1 LPWLVAIALIVAGPW
16 ILDAYTVNI
25 LIRAFFVATVALTVD
40 VLWGHSGYLTFGQSA
55 FFGLGAYVLAIVFM
69 RLGFGPAQILTAIA
83 IAVGGAAALAAFVG
97 WLSFYSGSTPLYA
110 SVISLVL
117 PIVMVQ
123 LLYSGG
129 EFTGSSSGLVGFES
143 FDLSTEAWFRMAG
156 LFALT
161 ATLIAKV
168 GISSDAGRL
177 LSAIRDN
184 EMRCAYLGLDTAR
197 IRIALLVLCAIV
209 AALAGS
215 GYAGFGG
222 IAAPENASFTF
233 GTQLVIMVALGG
245 RGTLVGAIAGA
256 LLIETAS
263 AYLSGS
269 LPFVWELIIGV
280 SFIVVIVVL
289 PRGLF
294 GGLRDVLGATAR
306 AKLSEPSAITLETAG
321 RTAPVSSAQDVVV
334 EVAGLSKS
342 FGSLSVLSDV
352 SFSARRGE
360 LVSLVGPNGAGKTT
374 LIRCLADGGERS
386 DGSVKI
392 MGRSIHRLPP
402 QRIVALGLGRKFQ
415 AASVFETL
423 SVADCLRVARTRHE
437 RPSLLFA
444 SNTLALPTAARAVL
458 ETSGLAERLHEEA
471 RFLSHGLKQALELAM
486 VLALEPE
493 VVLLDE
499 PTAGLTRAERQRF
512 AELLTALASVNRLC
526 VLIVEHDLDF
536 VREISSRIIVLHQGR
551 IALDGTV
558 EQVVDSPLVQEI
570 YSGHRSKAAGEG
582 SR

>member
-156 LFALT
+156 MFALT

-306 AKLSEPSAITLETAG
+306 AKLSEPSAITLETVG

-512 AELLTALASVNRLC
+512 AELLTALASVDRLC

-558 EQVVDSPLVQEI
+558 EEVVDSPLVQEI